1 MSKVQEWQNL
11 LAALGTL
18 IGGLGG
24 AGAIWKYLEHRQSL
38 RKAGDDADDR
48 LIGRYEAMAVRYE
61 ARIAALETLVEKKN
75 EREVALLQTNAE
87 YQMEIQ
93 MLRKQITALEKSQK

>member
-11 LAALGTL
+11 LTAVGTL

-38 RKAGDDADDR
+38 RKADDDGEDR
-48 LIGRYEAMAVRYE
+48 LIGRLESAATRDA
-61 ARIAALETLVEKKN
+61 ARIVYLEGQVEKHR
-75 EREVALLQTNAE
+75 EREIALIQTNAE

-93 MLRKQITALEKSQK
+93 MLRKQIAVMEKNQK